1 MVCAGIPCRSVS
13 FTVANT
19 GSVKGAEVS
28 QLYLNFPPAAGEPP
42 LQLKGFKKLM
52 LAPGAKATVT
62 IPLTDREF
70 STWDMD
76 MARGHG
82 WKIAAGS
89 FGVQVGGSSRD
100 AALTG
105 KISV

>member
-1 MVCAGIPCRSVS
+1 M
-13 FTVANT
+13 ANT